1 MRYHKKT
8 VTLTVQYTPD
18 SGNISKAVKTQS
30 FYFKTLLFCSL
41 LILNDTELRQCIEN

>member
-1 MRYHKKT
+1 MTYNKKT
-8 VTLTVQYTPD
+8 VTLTVQYTPN

-41 LILNDTELRQCIEN
+41 LILNDTKLRQCIEN